1 MAVPTAAPTS
11 FKPKPYIATK
21 VPLPSQ
27 RIRAVRPLP
36 QPVHDPVPVQAKA
49 PKRPKV
55 APHEFPEYDTQRS
68 AGVEL
73 APSADPKDLF
83 QILEIAPFARIT
95 FPDESRLQRFRHN
108 LYAVNVE
115 GRFRYATRREG
126 WTSLIVL
133 RLK

>member
-1 MAVPTAAPTS
+1 MAATTAAPPS
-11 FKPKPYIATK
+11 FRAKPFITTK

-27 RIRAVRPLP
+27 RIHLHRPS
-36 QPVHDPVPVQAKA
+36 PVPDPVPPPVKIS
-49 PKRPKV
+49 RPKV
-55 APHEFPEYDTQRS
+55 APHEFPEYDTERN

-95 FPDESRLQRFRHN
+95 FPDENKLQRFRHN